1 MRHWAPLTWNC
12 DFRGL
17 IGFNGKFDKMYSG
30 HLSNTVTTVPSGI
43 YHDDQIYD
51 WSRISCYNPIRLII
65 QVVARQKMEDT
76 ANCQHSHPVSFM
88 TGRLLHCCTWREER
102 KEGGKEGCKGAGD
115 QEEWKEEKQHGE
127 KWWRE
132 DWKEKKKEKWDCSK
146 NNFYHVNLSHV
157 WLSNSCFSVGR
168 KSRYSGSQFLF
179 SWLSQLAL
187 IASDTVRL
195 FKQTEP
201 QQTLR
206 TVQLSAGYIYTLTG
220 ERRISAALEMHA
232 GSTVTGEQRP
242 PCWASQR
249 PTLSTPS
256 LLFHLL
262 FPPRPLLSAVFPS
275 TCLYSHFNLQ
285 VKKKPEWKHRK
296 IFQKTILLLA
306 EVGKFLCG

>member
-1 MRHWAPLTWNC
+1 MVCTAASFVDTLMVKMRHWAPLTWNC

-102 KEGGKEGCKGAGD
+102 KEGGKGAGD

-132 DWKEKKKEKWDCSK
+132 DWQEKKKEKWECSK

-168 KSRYSGSQFLF
+168 KSRYSASQFLF
-179 SWLSQLAL
+179 NGWLSQLAL

-206 TVQLSAGYIYTLTG
+206 TVQPSAGYIYTLTG

-249 PTLSTPS
+249 QHLRCCFTSFSHLDLFS
-256 LLFHLL
+256 LLCFH
-262 FPPRPLLSAVFPS
+262 PPVYIHISI
-275 TCLYSHFNLQ
+275 C
-285 VKKKPEWKHRK
+285 K
-296 IFQKTILLLA
+296 
-306 EVGKFLCG
+306 